1 MYILS
6 QKSARNFTK
15 DLSAVGLLSRLFR
28 MADFELLMFQNGA
41 PTKFWLKILT
51 ENRERLLPLHNVFL

>member
-6 QKSARNFTK
+6 QKSSRNFTK

-28 MADFELLMFQNGA
+28 MADFELLIFQNGA

-51 ENRERLLPLHNVFL
+51 ENR